1 MQPTPLLLHQGHVN
15 NYEIPFTS
23 VNNGLCWTNQI
34 VGGANRQNRLAY
46 EKDAGRR
53 RQSRTMPGA
62 KSRRNVKLP
71 PDEDPQM
78 PGVKHR
84 HTMAY
89 YCHMQVD

>member
-23 VNNGLCWTNQI
+23 ANTGSYWTNQI
-34 VGGANRQNRLAY
+34 VGGADRQNRLAY

-53 RQSRTMPGA
+53 RQSRTMP
-62 KSRRNVKLP
+62 
-71 PDEDPQM
+71 DEDSQM
-78 PGVKHR
+78 PDVKHR